1 MNIPEK
7 PVVKAE
13 ASCLQLKIELAWI
26 KPVIWRRIV
35 VPETIKLYDLHLVI
49 QVVMGWRDCH
59 LHDFIIDD
67 KHYGPP
73 DPYSNDTFLEEKTRL
88 GSALGNRKSFK
99 YIYDFGD
106 SWEHRIKL
114 EKTLPATAESL
125 KQAICLAGANAAPPE
140 DVGGSPGYALFCE
153 AIADPQHPDHAE
165 LLAWCGNGSFD
176 PSHFSLDAIN
186 AQLKQLKL

>member
-1 MNIPEK
+1 MKIPETTTDK
-7 PVVKAE
+7 SE

-35 VPETIKLYDLHLVI
+35 VPETINLHKLHQVI
-49 QVVMGWRDCH
+49 QIVMGWRDCH
-59 LHDFIIDD
+59 LHEFVIDG
-67 KHYGPP
+67 KRYGPP
-73 DPYSNDTFLEEKTRL
+73 DPYCNDTFPEGQTRL
-88 GSALGNRKSFK
+88 GSVLENRKSFK

-114 EKTLPATAESL
+114 EKTLPGTAESL
-125 KQAICLAGANAAPPE
+125 KQAICLAGANAAPLE
-140 DVGGSPGYALFCE
+140 DIGGAPGYAIFCE

-165 LLAWCGNGSFD
+165 MLDWCGNGGFD

-186 AQLKQLKL
+186 AQLKELKL